1 MSLSPDGSDFGGSV
15 AGWLMPLPL
24 PLLAANL
31 AAKSKRR
38 EEPPSDRLLLLLLL
52 LLGDCV
58 LADFAN

>member
-1 MSLSPDGSDFGGSV
+1 MSLSPDGSDFGGV
-15 AGWLMPLPL
+15 AGWLMPL

-38 EEPPSDRLLLLLLL
+38 GEPPSDRLLLLLLL

>member
-1 MSLSPDGSDFGGSV
+1 MSLSPDGSDFGGV
-15 AGWLMPLPL
+15 AGWLMPLP

-38 EEPPSDRLLLLLLL
+38 GEPPSDRLLLLLLL